1 MGCVVLSYYCN
12 RGRIISV
19 GRALDY
25 RAGGSGFDSRDK
37 NDTYGLKMTEK

>member
-19 GRALDY
+19 GRALDN
-25 RAGGSGFDSRDK
+25 RAGGRAFDSRERI
-37 NDTYGLKMTEK
+37 NT